1 MNLVEHGLVDTEGQG
16 EGKINSGSS
25 IDIYILLCIRW
36 IVSGML
42 LYNTGVPAQRSVV
55 T

>member
-25 IDIYILLCIRW
+25 IDIYTIMCKVDRW
-36 IVSGML
+36 WEVAI
-42 LYNTGVPAQRSVV
+42 
-55 T
+55 